1 MLSLCFHSCILEH
14 VLFESFGPIEFVE
27 EAVLVK
33 RREIDFIK
41 EHFI

>member
-1 MLSLCFHSCILEH
+1 MTHYVGCNGGKISEKICFLE
-14 VLFESFGPIEFVE
+14 EII
-27 EAVLVK
+27 LVK